1 MNKAE
6 APPTGRAKSRPGRRR
21 ALCGARCRE
30 RRPWQPLS
38 SEDKL
43 AIGLLALFLMAAC
56 TLELYFVIHYR
67 DINTQTDIFARAFR
81 IYAVGDAAYYGQGN
95 IYVPFALESINVF
108 FTQVLNVVL
117 IRAIVRRRAYRYPL
131 QLAVS
136 AYVSYSV
143 VFYFWLAHVSGYPG
157 MPVRGTW
164 GFFIF
169 VTPNLPWLLGHLY
182 LACQAFVVIQRQFR
196 SDSANISS
204 A

>member
-1 MNKAE
+1 MNQAQ

-21 ALCGARCRE
+21 ALSGARFRKS
-30 RRPWQPLS
+30 RPWHPLS
-38 SEDKL
+38 GEDKL
-43 AIGLLALFLMAAC
+43 TIGLLALFLMMAC

-67 DINTQTDIFARAFR
+67 DINTQTDIFARAFG
-81 IYAVGDAAYYGQGN
+81 IYAAGDAAYYGQGN
-95 IYVPFALESINVF
+95 IYVPLTLESINVF

-117 IRAIVRRRAYRYPL
+117 IRAIVKRRAYRYPL

-157 MPVRGTW
+157 MPVRSAW

-182 LACQAFVVIQRQFR
+182 LACRAFVVIQRQFSR
-196 SDSANISS
+196 
-204 A
+204 